1 MGLKISIRMPEQ
13 KKKNKMTKHRLTIPK
28 LQFIYSRTEP
38 LSKWMADGG
47 NQVIHSLEWHNRE
60 QEETDKGNI
69 WQKNRIGD
77 IN

>member
-47 NQVIHSLEWHNRE
+47 NQVIHSLE
-60 QEETDKGNI
+60 
-69 WQKNRIGD
+69 
-77 IN
+77 